1 MSAVRPLPRS
11 KRHPSDY
18 RNDQEHLEIARILS
32 ELPDRHPARIAY
44 ASGSWE
50 GANTL
55 SLMRFLLKR
64 MDLVDRLLEVYTAH
78 AGATTHRV
86 PQI

>member
-1 MSAVRPLPRS
+1 MSAVRPLPPS

-32 ELPDRHPARIAY
+32 ELPDKHPARIAY
-44 ASGSWE
+44 ASGAWE

-55 SLMRFLLKR
+55 SLMRFLVKR
-64 MDLVDRLLEVYTAH
+64 MDIVDRLLEIYTAH
-78 AGATTHRV
+78 AGATTHRA
-86 PQI
+86 PQL

>member
-1 MSAVRPLPRS
+1 MSAVRPLPPS

-32 ELPDRHPARIAY
+32 ELPDKHPARIAY

-50 GANTL
+50 GANTI
-55 SLMRFLLKR
+55 SLMRLLVQR
-64 MDLVDRLLEVYTAH
+64 MDLVDRLLEIYAAH

>member
-1 MSAVRPLPRS
+1 MSAVRPLPPD

-18 RNDQEHLEIARILS
+18 RNDQEHGEIARLLS
-32 ELPDRHPARIAY
+32 ELPDQHPARIAY
-44 ASGSWE
+44 SSGSWE

-55 SLMRFLLKR
+55 SLMRYLVKR
-64 MDLVDRLLEVYTAH
+64 MDLVDKLLEIYTAH

-86 PQI
+86 PQL

>member
-1 MSAVRPLPRS
+1 MAEVRPLPPN

-18 RNDQEHLEIARILS
+18 RNDQEHREIARILS
-32 ELPDRHPARIAY
+32 ELPDKHPARIAY
-44 ASGSWE
+44 SSGSWE

-55 SLMRFLLKR
+55 SLMRFVVKR

-86 PQI
+86 PQL

>member
-1 MSAVRPLPRS
+1 MSAVRPLPPA

-18 RNDQEHLEIARILS
+18 RDDQEHLEIARLLS
-32 ELPDRHPARIAY
+32 ELPDNHPARTAY
-44 ASGSWE
+44 SSGAWE

-55 SLMRFLLKR
+55 SLMRFLVKR
-64 MDLVDRLLEVYTAH
+64 MDLVDRLLEIYTAH

-86 PQI
+86 PQL